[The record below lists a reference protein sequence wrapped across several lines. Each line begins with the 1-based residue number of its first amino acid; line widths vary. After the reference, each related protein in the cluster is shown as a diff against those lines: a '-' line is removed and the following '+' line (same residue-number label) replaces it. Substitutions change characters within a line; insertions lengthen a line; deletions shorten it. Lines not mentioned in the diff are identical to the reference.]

1 MTWLIAVAALLSPA
15 TTAFVVQPPRSHIQN
30 RILPSPPSSPL
41 RMVGAG
47 IDPTSSGDTSKGN
60 GLNNPSTRFG
70 EPLSD
75 ETKEFNKIAV
85 GFLKRAVFDTL
96 FRGRDYPRF
105 YALETIAR
113 VPYFS
118 YTAALHFYETIG
130 MWRKAKYLKIHF
142 AEGTLHACCCLLCCF
157 SRPLLFLLTFVIT
170 FHFANSI
177 QLRLE
182 RDASSNDYGRA
193 WWS

>member
-1 MTWLIAVAALLSPA
+1 
-15 TTAFVVQPPRSHIQN
+15 
-30 RILPSPPSSPL
+30 
-41 RMVGAG
+41 MVGAG
-47 IDPTSSGDTSKGN
+47 IDPTSGGDTTKGS
-60 GLNNPSTRFG
+60 GINNPSTRFG

-142 AEGTLHACCCLLCCF
+142 AEGTYSVQCLSVRSVPQMTLHAM
-157 SRPLLFLLTFVIT
+157 LLFALFATLIYLYSRSSLLFILP
-170 FHFANSI
+170 I

-182 RDASSNDYGRA
+182 RNAPLDDNGRA
-193 WWS
+193 WRS

>member
-1 MTWLIAVAALLSPA
+1 
-15 TTAFVVQPPRSHIQN
+15 
-30 RILPSPPSSPL
+30 
-41 RMVGAG
+41 MVGAG
-47 IDPTSSGDTSKGN
+47 IDPTSGGDTSKGN
-60 GLNNPSTRFG
+60 GLNNPSSRFG
-70 EPLSD
+70 KPLSD

-85 GFLKRAVFDTL
+85 GLLKRTIFDTL
-96 FRGRDYPRF
+96 FQGRDYPRF

-142 AEGTLHACCCLLCCF
+142 AEGTYNAECMVGPKDDITCM
-157 SRPLLFLLTFVIT
+157 LLFALFSFAILILTFVIT

-177 QLRLE
+177 RFRLE
-182 RDASSNDYGRA
+182 RDASPNDYGRA
-193 WWS
+193 WRS

>member
-1 MTWLIAVAALLSPA
+1 
-15 TTAFVVQPPRSHIQN
+15 
-30 RILPSPPSSPL
+30 
-41 RMVGAG
+41 MVGAG
-47 IDPTSSGDTSKGN
+47 IDPTSGGDTSKGN
-60 GLNNPSTRFG
+60 GLSNPSIRFG

-85 GFLKRAVFDTL
+85 GFLKRTIFDTL
-96 FRGRDYPRF
+96 FKGRDYPRF

-142 AEGTLHACCCLLCCF
+142 AEGTYSVCVGVE
-157 SRPLLFLLTFVIT
+157 SG
-170 FHFANSI
+170 
-177 QLRLE
+177 
-182 RDASSNDYGRA
+182 SSVVVVFDV
-193 WWS
+193 